1 MAIVVQHKKSK
12 EKFVLLRTG
21 VSESIEEPSSIKKN
35 SFICI
40 AKSDGSIWWGK
51 NDEIEVLSVDGKS
64 PENLL
69 SR

>member
-21 VSESIEEPSSIKKN
+21 VSQSTKEVSSVQKN

-40 AKSDGSIWWGK
+40 AKSDGSIWWVK
-51 NDEIEVLSVDGKS
+51 YDEIEVLSVDGKT